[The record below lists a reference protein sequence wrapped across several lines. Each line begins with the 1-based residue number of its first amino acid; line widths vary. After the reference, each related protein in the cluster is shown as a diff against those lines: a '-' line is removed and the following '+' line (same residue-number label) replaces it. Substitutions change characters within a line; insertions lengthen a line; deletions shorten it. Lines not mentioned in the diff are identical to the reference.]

1 MSLFIDT
8 KTLTIPSKIKAS
20 EKTADDVLQMVQNR
34 IRNWA
39 KASDNGAK
47 KPEGVANILVER
59 EVKVNG
65 AKQKGK
71 YLLVK
76 IANRTLTAMR
86 WDTSQDGASQVEA
99 CINALESEKDTLHT
113 LYKEVCNQLPNSR
126 KGTAFQ
132 EVANG

>member
-59 EVKVNG
+59 EHN
-65 AKQKGK
+65 KQKGK

-126 KGTAFQ
+126 KGTALQ

>member
-59 EVKVNG
+59 EHNN
-65 AKQKGK
+65 QKGK

-126 KGTAFQ
+126 KGTALQ
-132 EVANG
+132 EVVNG

>member
-8 KTLTIPSKIKAS
+8 KTLTIPSKRKAS
-20 EKTADDVLQMVQNR
+20 DKTADDVLHMAQNR

-59 EVKVNG
+59 EHNN
-65 AKQKGK
+65 QKGK

-126 KGTAFQ
+126 KGTALQ
-132 EVANG
+132 EVVNG

>member
-59 EVKVNG
+59 EHNN
-65 AKQKGK
+65 QKGK

-76 IANRTLTAMR
+76 IANRTLTAMH

-126 KGTAFQ
+126 KGTALQ

>member
-8 KTLTIPSKIKAS
+8 KTLTIPSKRKAS
-20 EKTADDVLQMVQNR
+20 EKTADDVLHMAQNR

-59 EVKVNG
+59 EHNN
-65 AKQKGK
+65 QKGK

-99 CINALESEKDTLHT
+99 CINALESEKDTLLT

-126 KGTAFQ
+126 KGTALQ
-132 EVANG
+132 EVVNG

>member
-8 KTLTIPSKIKAS
+8 KTLTIPSKRKAS
-20 EKTADDVLQMVQNR
+20 DKTADDVLHMAQNR

-59 EVKVNG
+59 EHNN
-65 AKQKGK
+65 QKGK

-99 CINALESEKDTLHT
+99 CINALESEKDTLLT

-126 KGTAFQ
+126 KGTALQ
-132 EVANG
+132 EVVNG

>member
-99 CINALESEKDTLHT
+99 CINALESEKDTLLT

-126 KGTAFQ
+126 KGTALQ
-132 EVANG
+132 EVVNG

>member
-59 EVKVNG
+59 EHNN
-65 AKQKGK
+65 QKGK

-99 CINALESEKDTLHT
+99 CINALESEKDTLLT

-126 KGTAFQ
+126 KGTALQ
-132 EVANG
+132 EVVNG

>member
-1 MSLFIDT
+1 M
-8 KTLTIPSKIKAS
+8 A
-20 EKTADDVLQMVQNR
+20 QNR

-59 EVKVNG
+59 EHNG
-65 AKQKGK
+65 QKGK

-126 KGTAFQ
+126 KGTALQ

>member
-8 KTLTIPSKIKAS
+8 KTLTIPSQKKAS
-20 EKTADDVLQMVQNR
+20 DKTADDVLQMVQNR

-59 EVKVNG
+59 EHNN
-65 AKQKGK
+65 QKGK

-99 CINALESEKDTLHT
+99 CINALESEKDTLLT

-126 KGTAFQ
+126 KGTALQ
-132 EVANG
+132 EVVNG